1 MSDIYMSSAYHI
13 LCANFPVFLR
23 QGACLLAVYLLF
35 ACPITVIWILFSG
48 FEEIGSNLFAERQ
61 LFGSY
66 FPDLLDKCPFC
77 LLGYSFL
84 VPASWFRREY
94 VHFTWFLLVFWILLS
109 GFAGR
114 MSISLA
120 SYWLFGSCS
129 LVSQGKCPFLWL
141 GYSFLVPASWFRRK
155 NVHFPGFLL
164 VFWFLLPD
172 FARNMSISLASYWLL
187 TGFLDPAFWF
197 RR

>member
-1 MSDIYMSSAYHI
+1 MCILTTKNRVLFCFSIFFEINVCSPFVIFFINLSIFFLQSVFILILSFMSDIYMSSAYHI

-94 VHFTWFLLVFWILLS
+94 VHFT
-109 GFAGR
+109 
-114 MSISLA
+114 
-120 SYWLFGSCS
+120 
-129 LVSQGKCPFLWL
+129 
-141 GYSFLVPASWFRRK
+141 
-155 NVHFPGFLL
+155 
-164 VFWFLLPD
+164 
-172 FARNMSISLASYWLL
+172 
-187 TGFLDPAFWF
+187 
-197 RR
+197 

>member
-1 MSDIYMSSAYHI
+1 MSSAYHI

-84 VPASWFRREY
+84 VPASWFRRKN
-94 VHFTWFLLVFWILLS
+94 VHFSCFLLAFWFRLP
-109 GFAGR
+109 GFAGK

-120 SYWLFGSCS
+120 RLQLFGSYF
-129 LVSQGKCPFLWL
+129 LVSPGECPFLWL
-141 GYSFLVPASWFRRK
+141 GY
-155 NVHFPGFLL
+155 
-164 VFWFLLPD
+164 
-172 FARNMSISLASYWLL
+172 
-187 TGFLDPAFWF
+187 GFLDPIFWF
-197 RR
+197 RRENVHFSG